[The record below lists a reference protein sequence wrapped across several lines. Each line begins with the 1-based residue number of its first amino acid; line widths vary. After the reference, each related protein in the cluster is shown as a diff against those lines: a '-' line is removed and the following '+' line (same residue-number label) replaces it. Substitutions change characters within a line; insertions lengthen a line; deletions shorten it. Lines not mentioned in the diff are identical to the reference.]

1 MIFKLTIRG
10 RINMRL
16 NIALILSFF
25 SIMLFAMDE
34 VDEQQIL
41 QRIQPVGKVRVQE
54 EQGNNIEAEAT
65 KTTVV
70 DSKSKKEPGQNIYD
84 KYCSVCHRDGL
95 AGAPKFQSEADWKP
109 RLASKKIDDLL
120 ASAIKGLNAM
130 PAKGTCMDC
139 SDAELKAAIQYM
151 LPKS

>member
-1 MIFKLTIRG
+1 MIFKLVIRG
-10 RINMRL
+10 WTNMRL

-25 SIMLFAMDE
+25 SVMLFAMDE
-34 VDEQQIL
+34 MDEQQIL

-54 EQGNNIEAEAT
+54 EQGNNVEVDAT
-65 KTTVV
+65 KTTIV
-70 DSKSKKEPGQNIYD
+70 DSKNKKEPGQEIYD

-130 PAKGTCMDC
+130 PAKGTCIEC